1 MTPPTAAADL
11 LERLRSLRQ
20 TLAAAESL
28 TGGLFL
34 ATLVEVPGASLVVR
48 GGVVVYATDLK
59 ATLGGM
65 DPDLLER
72 VGPVSAE
79 TAEALAAGVRRS
91 AGATWGVSMTG
102 VAGPDPQDGH
112 PVGTVHLGLAG
123 PDVSITRRLLLVGDR
138 STIRLGTV
146 RAAIA
151 LVLEHLHPTP
161 RP

>member
-11 LERLRSLRQ
+11 LERLRSRRH

-102 VAGPDPQDGH
+102 VAGPEPQDGH

-138 STIRLGTV
+138 PAIRLGTV

-151 LVLEHLHPTP
+151 LMLEHLHPTP